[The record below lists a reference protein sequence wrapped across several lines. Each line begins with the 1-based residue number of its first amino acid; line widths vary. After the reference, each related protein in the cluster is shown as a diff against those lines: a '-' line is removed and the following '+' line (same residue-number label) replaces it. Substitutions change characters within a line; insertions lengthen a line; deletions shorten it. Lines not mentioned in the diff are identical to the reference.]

1 MNRINLKFALEN
13 EKQRQAFE
21 ILQKHKRD
29 KTQFVSECV
38 LFYINN
44 QNISEDISEIKKLL
58 QGVSIQSG
66 QPAVASD
73 NSERKNEITNEIQKQ
88 DKKEEVTTDKSRK
101 YSDEDYT
108 DMLDSLS
115 LFDQ

>member
-38 LFYINN
+38 LFYIKN
-44 QNISEDISEIKKLL
+44 QNIGEDISEIKKLL
-58 QGVSIQSG
+58 QGVSVKNN
-66 QPAVASD
+66 QPEVV
-73 NSERKNEITNEIQKQ
+73 SERSDITNETQKQ
-88 DKKEEVTTDKSRK
+88 DEREEATIDKSK
-101 YSDEDYT
+101 EYSDEEYT